1 MLHPAFKAYE
11 GAISNI
17 GFEPVGTVINL
28 DSVETGDGGKL
39 GLGMECLDRDLWEF
53 EPVLDE
59 IKALGIGIARI
70 QSGWQKTERVEG
82 VYDFRWL
89 DNVVDRLSEKGIEV
103 LMCLCYGN
111 KLYCDNPEA
120 YPNIEHGGVGHFPIN
135 TERERKAWTD
145 YVRSTVLHFKDR
157 VCYFEIWNEPDV
169 KTFLHT
175 QEIWC
180 ETYMDFVKLTSPV
193 IRKAFPQA
201 QILSCTALLAN
212 GERLVDRGVAEY
224 CDIHSYHNY
233 SAWPETRVG
242 EQTSVLSY
250 IAEKAPNLRI
260 WRGEAGF
267 PSYNDP
273 RSKGALSGRYVSE
286 VMQAKFILRHITND
300 MANDY
305 LEKTFYFHAYDFEH
319 FMKIVRY
326 HYGVLRHEEPRRK
339 PSYYALQLLSHLF
352 DGKIVSDKSVSL
364 AFAVS
369 DKWNGGRA
377 LEKELSETE
386 ALSLRFHTFKNG
398 DSLFFAYYLPLEITD
413 ETFAKGVYLTVPKVE
428 GLKNPVIL
436 DPLTRKIYPIS
447 DRRRFFAPV
456 TDYPMFVVD
465 SADISGICE
474 LSEMP
479 LTDSAEDK
487 IEQFYEE

>member
-1 MLHPAFKAYE
+1 MLHPVFKAYE
-11 GAISNI
+11 GAISTI
-17 GFEPVGTVINL
+17 GFSPIGTVINL
-28 DSVETGDGGKL
+28 DSVETGDVGKL
-39 GLGMECLDRDLWEF
+39 GIGMECLDRDLWEF

-70 QSGWQKTERVEG
+70 QSGWQKTERIEG
-82 VYDFRWL
+82 VYDFEWL
-89 DNVVDRLSEKGIEV
+89 DKIVDRLSEKGIEV

-111 KLYCDNPEA
+111 KLYCDDPEN
-120 YPNIEHGGVGHFPIN
+120 YPNIQHGGVGHFPIN
-135 TERERKAWTD
+135 TEREREAWTS

-157 VCYFEIWNEPDV
+157 VRYFEIWNEPDV

-180 ETYMDFVKLTSPV
+180 ETYMDFVRLTSPV
-193 IRKAFPQA
+193 IRKAAPEA
-201 QILSCTALLAN
+201 EILSCTALLEN
-212 GERLVDRGVAEY
+212 GERLVDRGVADY

-233 SAWPETRVG
+233 SIWPETRFG
-242 EQTSVLSY
+242 EQISALSY
-250 IAEKAPNLRI
+250 IAEKAPSLKI

-286 VMQAKFILRHITND
+286 IMQAKFILRHITND

-305 LEKTFYFHAYDFEH
+305 LDKTFYFHAYDFEH

-352 DGKIVSDKSVSL
+352 DGKVKSDSSQSPSNAMSFIVNSERSGE
-364 AFAVS
+364 
-369 DKWNGGRA
+369 N
-377 LEKELSETE
+377 ELSETE
-386 ALSLRFHTFKNG
+386 SLSLRFHTFNNDG
-398 DSLFFAYYLPLEITD
+398 DIFFAYYLPLEITD
-413 ETFAKGVYLTVPKVE
+413 ETFAKGVHLTIPRVE

-436 DPLTRKIYPIS
+436 DPLTRKIYKIS
-447 DRRRFFAPV
+447 DRRKFFAPV
-456 TDYPMFVVD
+456 TDYPMFIVD
-465 SADISGICE
+465 AEAIGGISSIE
-474 LSEMP
+474 ESYVATTP
-479 LTDSAEDK
+479 EDR